1 MKKRK
6 IIVITIVIL
15 LILGIVGTCIG
26 NKIRKNR
33 IELEI
38 QMVRYDSYC
47 RILCMPGLQ
56 EEDYD
61 DLRHVVMDAQPNEEE
76 RKELLIKVAY
86 YNLEMGKDVT
96 MEQVLDSY
104 NAFLAGDEEGSALI
118 ESFYNSFYNGSNA
131 EIGSE
136 NVFRDTVV
144 CELIK
149 EGENIETA
157 SEEQVEAAIQY
168 VIAHP
173 ELVLGGNNERP
184 EREIG
189 GEEYRKYREYSQYSE
204 VLCMERQ
211 TISRGDGVIIIYD
224 TKPKPDENEL
234 RIKVAYYNLEMG
246 EDVTMEQVLDS
257 YNAFLAGDEEGSAL
271 IESFYNSF
279 YYGRDA
285 EIGSEDAFHDAVVCE
300 LDKIG
305 EDIETASEEQVEAAI
320 QYVIAHPELV
330 LH

>member
-1 MKKRK
+1 MRKGK
-6 IIVITIVIL
+6 IIFITIVIL

-118 ESFYNSFYNGSNA
+118 ESFRNSFYNGSNA
-131 EIGSE
+131 EIGPE
-136 NVFRDTVV
+136 DAFRDTVV
-144 CELIK
+144 YELIE
-149 EGENIETA
+149 EGESMRTA

-305 EDIETASEEQVEAAI
+305 EDIETASGEQVEAAI

-330 LH
+330 E

>member
-15 LILGIVGTCIG
+15 LILGIIGACIG
-26 NKIRKNR
+26 SRIREKR
-33 IELEI
+33 RELRVQVI
-38 QMVRYDSYC
+38 IYDNYC

-76 RKELLIKVAY
+76 RKKLLIKVAY

-104 NAFLAGDEEGSALI
+104 NAFLAGDEEGS
-118 ESFYNSFYNGSNA
+118 
-131 EIGSE
+131 
-136 NVFRDTVV
+136 T
-144 CELIK
+144 
-149 EGENIETA
+149 
-157 SEEQVEAAIQY
+157 
-168 VIAHP
+168 
-173 ELVLGGNNERP
+173 
-184 EREIG
+184 
-189 GEEYRKYREYSQYSE
+189 
-204 VLCMERQ
+204 
-211 TISRGDGVIIIYD
+211 
-224 TKPKPDENEL
+224 
-234 RIKVAYYNLEMG
+234 
-246 EDVTMEQVLDS
+246 
-257 YNAFLAGDEEGSAL
+257 L

-330 LH
+330 SH

>member
-1 MKKRK
+1 M
-6 IIVITIVIL
+6 
-15 LILGIVGTCIG
+15 
-26 NKIRKNR
+26 
-33 IELEI
+33 
-38 QMVRYDSYC
+38 
-47 RILCMPGLQ
+47 
-56 EEDYD
+56 
-61 DLRHVVMDAQPNEEE
+61 
-76 RKELLIKVAY
+76 
-86 YNLEMGKDVT
+86 
-96 MEQVLDSY
+96 
-104 NAFLAGDEEGSALI
+104 
-118 ESFYNSFYNGSNA
+118 
-131 EIGSE
+131 
-136 NVFRDTVV
+136 
-144 CELIK
+144 
-149 EGENIETA
+149 
-157 SEEQVEAAIQY
+157 
-168 VIAHP
+168 
-173 ELVLGGNNERP
+173 
-184 EREIG
+184 
-189 GEEYRKYREYSQYSE
+189 
-204 VLCMERQ
+204 
-211 TISRGDGVIIIYD
+211 IIIYD

>member
-1 MKKRK
+1 MKKGK
-6 IIVITIVIL
+6 IIFITIVIL

-38 QMVRYDSYC
+38 QMVLYDRYC
-47 RILCMPGLQ
+47 RILCMPGLR

-118 ESFYNSFYNGSNA
+118 ESFYNSFY
-131 EIGSE
+131 
-136 NVFRDTVV
+136 
-144 CELIK
+144 
-149 EGENIETA
+149 
-157 SEEQVEAAIQY
+157 
-168 VIAHP
+168 
-173 ELVLGGNNERP
+173 
-184 EREIG
+184 
-189 GEEYRKYREYSQYSE
+189 
-204 VLCMERQ
+204 
-211 TISRGDGVIIIYD
+211 
-224 TKPKPDENEL
+224 
-234 RIKVAYYNLEMG
+234 
-246 EDVTMEQVLDS
+246 
-257 YNAFLAGDEEGSAL
+257 
-271 IESFYNSF
+271 
-279 YYGRDA
+279 YGRDA

-305 EDIETASEEQVEAAI
+305 EDIETASEEQVESAI

-330 LH
+330 SH

>member
-1 MKKRK
+1 MRKGK
-6 IIVITIVIL
+6 IIFITIVIL
-15 LILGIVGTCIG
+15 LILGIVGICIG

-136 NVFRDTVV
+136 NAFRYAVNTV
-144 CELIK
+144 LSK
-149 EGENIETA
+149 EDESVLSA
-157 SEEQVEAAIQY
+157 SEEQIEAAIQY

-173 ELVLGGNNERP
+173 ELVL
-184 EREIG
+184 
-189 GEEYRKYREYSQYSE
+189 Y
-204 VLCMERQ
+204 
-211 TISRGDGVIIIYD
+211 
-224 TKPKPDENEL
+224 
-234 RIKVAYYNLEMG
+234 
-246 EDVTMEQVLDS
+246 
-257 YNAFLAGDEEGSAL
+257 
-271 IESFYNSF
+271 
-279 YYGRDA
+279 
-285 EIGSEDAFHDAVVCE
+285 
-300 LDKIG
+300 
-305 EDIETASEEQVEAAI
+305 
-320 QYVIAHPELV
+320 
-330 LH
+330 

>member
-15 LILGIVGTCIG
+15 LILGIIGACIG
-26 NKIRKNR
+26 SRIREKR
-33 IELEI
+33 RELRVQVI
-38 QMVRYDSYC
+38 IYDNYC

-131 EIGSE
+131 EIGPEDDFYCAVIIALGKE
-136 NVFRDTVV
+136 NMK
-144 CELIK
+144 IS
-149 EGENIETA
+149 TA
-157 SEEQVEAAIQY
+157 TEEQVEAAIQY

-173 ELVLGGNNERP
+173 ELV
-184 EREIG
+184 
-189 GEEYRKYREYSQYSE
+189 K
-204 VLCMERQ
+204 
-211 TISRGDGVIIIYD
+211 
-224 TKPKPDENEL
+224 
-234 RIKVAYYNLEMG
+234 
-246 EDVTMEQVLDS
+246 
-257 YNAFLAGDEEGSAL
+257 
-271 IESFYNSF
+271 
-279 YYGRDA
+279 
-285 EIGSEDAFHDAVVCE
+285 
-300 LDKIG
+300 
-305 EDIETASEEQVEAAI
+305 
-320 QYVIAHPELV
+320 
-330 LH
+330 

>member
-15 LILGIVGTCIG
+15 LILGIIGACIG
-26 NKIRKNR
+26 SRIREKR
-33 IELEI
+33 RELRVQVI
-38 QMVRYDSYC
+38 IYDNYC

-76 RKELLIKVAY
+76 RKKLLIKVAY
-86 YNLEMGKDVT
+86 YNLEMGEDVT

-136 NVFRDTVV
+136 NVFH
-144 CELIK
+144 
-149 EGENIETA
+149 G
-157 SEEQVEAAIQY
+157 
-168 VIAHP
+168 
-173 ELVLGGNNERP
+173 
-184 EREIG
+184 
-189 GEEYRKYREYSQYSE
+189 
-204 VLCMERQ
+204 
-211 TISRGDGVIIIYD
+211 
-224 TKPKPDENEL
+224 
-234 RIKVAYYNLEMG
+234 
-246 EDVTMEQVLDS
+246 
-257 YNAFLAGDEEGSAL
+257 
-271 IESFYNSF
+271 
-279 YYGRDA
+279 
-285 EIGSEDAFHDAVVCE
+285 AVVCE

-330 LH
+330 SH